1 MQHNAKR
8 LAALIVLMPGLLV
21 GLAAPTSAA
30 TNQISGVAIPDP
42 TGQRC
47 PPPPA
52 GYEQFTD
59 LPPLVMTGSLEGC
72 LYTHVVSATDNGAPS
87 GVYQER
93 GEEIFVGSL
102 DGGPEGTFGTT
113 YKFTGQWD
121 PDLSGSEVRG
131 RCEHPIVAGSGTGG
145 FDRAT
150 GRIDFKDDV
159 TAGVFVYRGHIRR
172 P

>member
-1 MQHNAKR
+1 MQHKTGR
-8 LAALIVLMPGLLV
+8 LAALLVLVVGLLV
-21 GLAAPTSAA
+21 ALAAPASAA
-30 TNQISGVAIPDP
+30 NQISGVAIPDP
-42 TGQRC
+42 TGQQC

-72 LYTHVVSATDNGAPS
+72 LYTHVVSASDNGAPS

-102 DGGPEGTFGTT
+102 NGGPEGTFGTT

-131 RCEHPIVAGSGTGG
+131 RCEHPIIAGSGTGG
-145 FDRAT
+145 FEGAT

-159 TAGVFVYRGHIRR
+159 VAGEFLYRGHISLR
-172 P
+172 

>member
-1 MQHNAKR
+1 MEQKMGR
-8 LAALIVLMPGLLV
+8 LAALAVLVVGLSV
-21 GLAAPTSAA
+21 ALAAPASAG
-30 TNQISGVAIPDP
+30 TIQISGVAVP
-42 TGQRC
+42 GQC
-47 PPPPA
+47 PAPPP
-52 GYEQFTD
+52 GYEEFVD
-59 LPPLVMTGSLEGC
+59 LPPLVMTGSLKGC
-72 LYTHVVSATDNGAPS
+72 LYTNVLTAKDNGAPS

-102 DGGPEGTFGTT
+102 NGGTEGTFGTT

-145 FDRAT
+145 FEGAT

-159 TAGVFVYRGHIRR
+159 AAGVFLYRGHITL